1 MFINQDFYIELLV
14 PTYRTVNLVLFVN
27 ETCYKM
33 RRVREPPLMTSD
45 FRVGR

>member
-1 MFINQDFYIELLV
+1 MFINEDFYTEVLV
-14 PTYRTVNLVLFVN
+14 PIYRTGNLVLFVN

-33 RRVREPPLMTSD
+33 RRVRESPLMTSD